1 MKPAITGRIDRYRR
15 AGIGAVLLTLGL
27 LAGCEAESEATRKP
41 EVAMAE
47 PVVTETVAWQ
57 PRRVRIEAVGTSR
70 AGKSVTLY
78 PEVSGEV
85 VAVSFDAGDRVKA
98 GQTIVQL
105 DDRDQ
110 RLAADMARVALE
122 DAERLYGRYERTRDA
137 GTVTENALDDARSAV
152 ERARLSLERAEV
164 ALDYRSIEAPFD
176 GYLGIGDLDPG
187 AQVTPS
193 TAITTIDD
201 RSTLLVTFQVPELF
215 LGQMEEGQSVAV
227 STWAN
232 GSAKHT
238 GEVTDIDSRVDPQTR
253 TFAVRARVYNGE
265 DLLRPGMS
273 FRVTQTLVSG
283 RYPVVPEVALQWG
296 NDGAFVWAV
305 EEGVATRVP
314 ATVVQRLQGAI
325 LVESDLPEGISVV
338 TEGTQRMRE
347 GLPVADVAGL
357 YADE

>member
-1 MKPAITGRIDRYRR
+1 MKPAIAGRIDHYRLT
-15 AGIGAVLLTLGL
+15 GIGAVLLTLGL
-27 LAGCEAESEATRKP
+27 LAGCEVESEVAPKP
-41 EVAMAE
+41 EMAVAE
-47 PVVTETVAWQ
+47 PVVMEAVAWQ
-57 PRRVRIEAVGTSR
+57 PRTVRIEAVGTSR

-85 VAVSFDAGDRVKA
+85 VAVSFEAGDRVKA

-110 RLAADMARVALE
+110 RLAVDMARVALE
-122 DAERLYGRYERTRDA
+122 DARRLYGRYERTRDA

-152 ERARLSLERAEV
+152 ERARLGLERAQV
-164 ALDYRSIEAPFD
+164 ALDHRSIEAPFD
-176 GYLGIGDLDPG
+176 GYLGLGDLDPG

-215 LGQMEEGQSVAV
+215 LGQIEEGQSIDVA
-227 STWAN
+227 TWAN
-232 GSAKHT
+232 GSARHT

-253 TFAVRARVYNGE
+253 TFAVRAQVDNGG

-273 FRVTQTLVSG
+273 FRVTLGLVSG
-283 RYPVVPEVALQWG
+283 RYPLVPEVALQWG

-305 EEGVATRVP
+305 EDKRVRRVP

-325 LVESDLPEGISVV
+325 LVDSDLPEGMSVV

-347 GLPVADVAGL
+347 GLPVANITGL